1 MKLNVSKHMQKRY
14 SQFFQTVEEKID
26 ILYSYDRNSKS
37 TCHSNL
43 NTLDVY
49 TYSDYPQEK
58 RKHPNNFY
66 TILNHSEL
74 SIWKEYKE
82 TIKFIDLDKNKLIG
96 IHLFRLVRNF
106 TLAKR
111 KFSEIQMM
119 LLTPNMP
126 ESKKK
131 RLLTEHEQ
139 YVNKLNRQRMH
150 INYIFRRQK
159 LLLEYIIYLLNIGVC
174 EEDLFRPY
182 HESLW

>member
-1 MKLNVSKHMQKRY
+1 MKIDISKHMQKRY
-14 SQFFQTVEEKID
+14 SQFFQIVEEKVD
-26 ILYSYDRNSKS
+26 TLYSYNKDSKS
-37 TCHSNL
+37 TCHSDL

-58 RKHPNNFY
+58 RKYPNNFY
-66 TILNHSEL
+66 IILNHSEL
-74 SIWKEYKE
+74 SRWKEYKE

-111 KFSEIQMM
+111 RFSEIQMV
-119 LLTPNMP
+119 LLTPNIS
-126 ESKKK
+126 ESKKN
-131 RLLTEHEQ
+131 RLLAEHEK
-139 YVNKLNRQRMH
+139 YVNKLNRQRLH

-159 LLLEYIIYLLNIGVC
+159 LLLEYIIYLLNIGIC

>member
-26 ILYSYDRNSKS
+26 ILYSYDKNNKS

-43 NTLDVY
+43 NPLDVY
-49 TYSDYPQEK
+49 TYSSYPQEK
-58 RKHPNNFY
+58 RKYPNNFY
-66 TILNHSEL
+66 TILNHNEL
-74 SIWKEYKE
+74 STWKEYKE

-96 IHLFRLVRNF
+96 INLFRLVRNF

-119 LLTPNMP
+119 LLTPNMS

-131 RLLTEHEQ
+131 RLLTEHAQ

-159 LLLEYIIYLLNIGVC
+159 LLLEYIIYLLNIGIC
-174 EEDLFRPY
+174 EEDFLRPY